1 MQQVLFSWLV
11 VGELRAAPEVMGA
24 VTLTNSFPVLLLLL
38 VAGVTADRVER
49 RRMIALLHLGSA
61 LATGALA
68 AAVWRDALS
77 LPVVFVYAAA
87 AGTFMAFVIPTRDA
101 MLSDVVEGDLMRAVT
116 AVTLAQFGGQATGS
130 LLAGSARFLDLA
142 PTIALQAGLT
152 GCAALVMTTL
162 PRSQGTGARRIDRR
176 EILGGLAE
184 VAASPTMRATLLL
197 MSGVGL
203 FLAGAY
209 FVVLPILV
217 RDHYHGD
224 VARLALFIT
233 TLQVGTVVGAAILLA
248 TRRLER
254 RGRALA
260 VSLALTALPL
270 LVLALGVPFA
280 AALGAA
286 FFWGLCVAAF
296 NSIGRGGGRL
306 RAARRARH
314 GRGRDAGLRRR
325 RRRRHADRAHCV
337 SAAHTLRG
345 CVWRVSSPSCCCS
358 RPRCGLA
365 SPRPRTRPSPA
376 PSRTRA
382 VRFSA
387 RSGARRRRS
396 RC

>member
-1 MQQVLFSWLV
+1 LPPLPDLRSPVVRYVAALFLWSCANGMQQVLFSWLV

-24 VTLTNSFPVLLLLL
+24 VALTNSFPVLLLLL

-49 RRMIALLHLGSA
+49 RRMIGLLHVGSA

-130 LLAGSARFLDLA
+130 LLAGTARFLDLA
-142 PTIALQAGLT
+142 PTIALQAGLM
-152 GCAALVMTTL
+152 GCAAVVVFTL
-162 PRSQGTGARRIDRR
+162 PRSQGSGARRIDRR

-184 VAASPTMRATLLL
+184 VSASPTMRATLLL

-224 VARLALFIT
+224 VAQLALFIT
-233 TLQVGTVVGAAILLA
+233 TLQVGTVVGAATLLA

-260 VSLALTALPL
+260 ASLALSALPL
-270 LVLALGVPFA
+270 LVLALGVPFG

-296 NSIGRGGGRL
+296 NSIGRGL
-306 RAARRARH
+306 MQESAPPEHRARVLSVFSLAVM
-314 GRGRDAGLRRR
+314 GAGVL
-325 RRRRHADRAHCV
+325 
-337 SAAHTLRG
+337 SAPLAG
-345 CVWRVSSPSCCCS
+345 
-358 RPRCGLA
+358 GLA
-365 SPRPRTRPSPA
+365 GAFGPLGALGMAGAAMLVFVAGVVAATRIGRIA
-376 PSRTRA
+376 
-382 VRFSA
+382 
-387 RSGARRRRS
+387 
-396 RC
+396 